1 LNILRLK
8 SIFLTLAIS
17 YWFILTL
24 WSLYRGLAESLNFGL
39 LFSALIPFSFIAY
52 LFIFKKARTSP
63 DLKPVTFL
71 LLGAIALVFEQF
83 LHNTSLLLNM
93 SLAAVSLAFWLGYVF
108 WYSKFTSRENS
119 ALKMGERMPILSF
132 IDTDG
137 NNFSTAVLK
146 GKKALYLFYR
156 GNWCPLC
163 MAQVKEIVEKYQELS
178 HLNTEL
184 LLISPQPHKF
194 TVNLAKR
201 WKVPFHF
208 LMDKENKVA
217 KELGIFAEGGT
228 PFGLEVLGYDSDT
241 VLPTVIIT
249 NEKGKIIFLDQT
261 DNYRVRPEP
270 ETFLEVLKNS

>member
-1 LNILRLK
+1 MNILRLK

-17 YWFILTL
+17 YWFILSL
-24 WSLYRGLAESLNFGL
+24 WSLYRGLTESWNFGL
-39 LFSALIPFSFIAY
+39 LFSALIPFLFIVQ

-71 LLGAIALVFEQF
+71 LLGASALVFEQF
-83 LHNTSLLLNM
+83 LHDTSQLLNV
-93 SLAAVSLAFWLGYVF
+93 SLAAVSFAFWIGYVF

-119 ALKMGERMPILSF
+119 FLKMGERMPVVSF
-132 IDTDG
+132 IDTSG
-137 NNFSTAVLK
+137 HNFSTALLK
-146 GKKALYLFYR
+146 GKKVLYIFYR

-163 MAQVKEIVEKYQELS
+163 MAQVKEIAEKYQELS
-178 HLNTEL
+178 QLNTEL

-208 LMDKENKVA
+208 LMDKNSKVA
-217 KELGIFAEGGT
+217 KELGIFAKGGT
-228 PFGLEVLGYDSDT
+228 PLGLEVLGYESDT

-249 NEKGKIIFLDQT
+249 NEKGKVIFLDQS

-270 ETFLEVLKNS
+270 ETFLEVLRNR